1 MEDKT
6 TGILIIT
13 PFFSPN
19 IGGVETHL
27 DDLVLELDRQGYL
40 IFVQTYSPITSP
52 TADWSSKEKRGKNIF
67 ITRNRWFG
75 KNLFHKLEKFPALDF
90 LYLSPYLFFNSMI
103 FMALNRQKI
112 NVIHAQ
118 GLNAGLIG
126 ILLKKFFRKK
136 LIISLHAIYELNMG
150 LITKKTISWILKN
163 ADVVLG
169 MSQAVLKQFTKLKI
183 NPSTLQEYRY
193 WINTEKFQPSDNF
206 SAREQVGLKNQFTV
220 LFVGRLLKKKGVIL
234 LAEVAAKL
242 PEIQFVF
249 IGSGPESLFLH
260 STAKNFSNI
269 FFLGSIDNS
278 NLPLYYNC
286 ADLLCLP
293 SLYQEGLGRVGMEAV
308 ACGIPVIGSNMGGIK
323 EALDNTVSILVEPK
337 IQNFIFCIKRM
348 KDDIKKLSEMKA
360 RCRAYALQN
369 FSKKNAS
376 YIIKHY

>member
-1 MEDKT
+1 MENKT

-52 TADWSSKEKRGKNIF
+52 TTDWSSKEKKGKNIF
-67 ITRNRWFG
+67 ITRHRWFG

-193 WINTEKFQPSDNF
+193 WINTEKFQPSDNL
-206 SAREQVGLKNQFTV
+206 SAREQAGLKDQFTV

-242 PEIQFVF
+242 PEIQF
-249 IGSGPESLFLH
+249 
-260 STAKNFSNI
+260 
-269 FFLGSIDNS
+269 
-278 NLPLYYNC
+278 
-286 ADLLCLP
+286 
-293 SLYQEGLGRVGMEAV
+293 
-308 ACGIPVIGSNMGGIK
+308 
-323 EALDNTVSILVEPK
+323 
-337 IQNFIFCIKRM
+337 
-348 KDDIKKLSEMKA
+348 
-360 RCRAYALQN
+360 
-369 FSKKNAS
+369 
-376 YIIKHY
+376 

>member
-1 MEDKT
+1 
-6 TGILIIT
+6 
-13 PFFSPN
+13 
-19 IGGVETHL
+19 
-27 DDLVLELDRQGYL
+27 
-40 IFVQTYSPITSP
+40 
-52 TADWSSKEKRGKNIF
+52 
-67 ITRNRWFG
+67 
-75 KNLFHKLEKFPALDF
+75 
-90 LYLSPYLFFNSMI
+90 
-103 FMALNRQKI
+103 
-112 NVIHAQ
+112 
-118 GLNAGLIG
+118 
-126 ILLKKFFRKK
+126 
-136 LIISLHAIYELNMG
+136 MG

-193 WINTEKFQPSDNF
+193 WINTEKFQPSDNL
-206 SAREQVGLKNQFTV
+206 SAREQAGLKDQFTV

-323 EALDNTVSILVEPK
+323 EVLDNTVSILVEPK
-337 IQNFIFCIKRM
+337 IQNFIFCIKKM

-376 YIIKHY
+376 YITKHY